1 MRNFDNYVPDELR
14 VWLKLNG
21 ESINYVCKAP
31 LNGTIKINTE
41 KHKYLYYPDRDELLI
56 EIKKEILTKSH
67 SSPFSVYPGSTKM
80 YKDVKQHFWWP
91 KMKRE
96 IAEWVARC
104 LVCQQVKAE
113 LQRPGGLLQSL
124 PVPEW
129 KWEHIKMDFLLGLP

>member
-56 EIKKEILTKSH
+56 EIKKEITEYEPVL
-67 SSPFSVYPGSTKM
+67 YPNRAVETRFEGM
-80 YKDVKQHFWWP
+80 
-91 KMKRE
+91 
-96 IAEWVARC
+96 
-104 LVCQQVKAE
+104 
-113 LQRPGGLLQSL
+113 
-124 PVPEW
+124 
-129 KWEHIKMDFLLGLP
+129 